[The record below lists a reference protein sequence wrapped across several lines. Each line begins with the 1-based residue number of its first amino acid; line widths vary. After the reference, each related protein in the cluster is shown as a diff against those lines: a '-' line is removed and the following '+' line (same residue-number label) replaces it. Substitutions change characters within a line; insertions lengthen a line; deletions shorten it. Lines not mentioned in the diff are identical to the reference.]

1 MKKFQLLNWILIS
14 FLAIQFT
21 ACDNEPLEGDF
32 PQENDPSIIEDGAF
46 VATIDTS
53 DFVSDSANGT
63 LTISNKLTVSGII
76 TETGENISLVIE
88 NATVGIFNITTN
100 IGSDNGGFYFE
111 NGDSTN
117 PYISSGIYGAS
128 GVLEITELDT
138 QNLKVT
144 GKFSF
149 TGIRIALD
157 DDGNPILDSQGN
169 PTLETLEITEG
180 AFKKINFTNE
190 DEGGGVT
197 PVDDDFFAIVDGV
210 DFNAE
215 SVTTTL
221 NEISGIPVVKIV
233 ALSENGEIMRIDLPE
248 DLGIGTFT
256 MENLSD
262 GTKLISLYNSGT
274 GGENLTSNPGTI
286 TITKFN
292 INTGIIEATFSFTA
306 TDPLGVDPTVA
317 EVTEG
322 VFKVDYI
329 PDPGEATSTLTAE
342 VDGVFFNPDS
352 IFIGESFFNGTT
364 RFNITVTNSDTGER
378 MGLFFPIDIEVG
390 TYVMDMSL
398 INGDE
403 IFAQYTPEVGVSST
417 FISNPGT
424 LTIIDYDTENNIIE
438 GTFSFTAIDQLGIDP
453 TVYEI
458 TTGEFTLEY

>member
-144 GKFSF
+144 GKFNF

-157 DDGNPILDSQGN
+157 DDGNPILDTQGN

-190 DEGGGVT
+190 DEGGGIT

-248 DLGIGTFT
+248 DLGLGTFT

-262 GTKLISLYNSGT
+262 GTKLIGLYNSGT

-306 TDPLGVDPTVA
+306 TDPIGVDPTVA

-322 VFKVDYI
+322 AFKVDYI

-364 RFNITVTNSDTGER
+364 RFNITVTTSDTGER

-390 TYVMDMSL
+390 TYEMDMSL